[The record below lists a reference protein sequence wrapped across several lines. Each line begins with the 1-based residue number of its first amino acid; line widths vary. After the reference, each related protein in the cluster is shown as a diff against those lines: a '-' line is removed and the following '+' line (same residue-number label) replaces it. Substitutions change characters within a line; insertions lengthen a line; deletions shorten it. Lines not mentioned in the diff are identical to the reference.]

1 MDRPVATLLVLCAL
15 GAGCAGK
22 GHDSETAETAEPHDS
37 ETGDTGGSSN
47 GEPYT
52 FVGGPSD
59 AAGNAVALP
68 GDMDGDGVPDVV
80 VAAYYGNRVCT
91 WSGAALDPTQLRHDL
106 DSADVCYAG
115 AADYDFS
122 GYAISA
128 AGDSDGDG
136 RADLLVGAIGD
147 SANGS
152 NAGRA
157 WILPGAT
164 FGAEQQLA
172 DAASGSLVGEVGSDY
187 AGVSLTGGHD
197 LTGDGLVDYLVGASG
212 SDAGGA
218 GGGKAYL
225 VPGPVLGEVQLS
237 SVSTTFIG
245 LPVTTTTMLHGEFG
259 GGDAVGNA
267 VAMPGDVD
275 GDGIEDLV
283 LGASGADENGTSTGK
298 VVVYYGPVAEGQ
310 HEITD
315 ADLTLLGPA
324 AYSYAGSPVNAAG
337 DADGDGYAD
346 VLVSADGVDSGT
358 LFLHHGAPRGGAN
371 AVQSLDDETDRW
383 TGEVSDDLA
392 AFAVVTGDLD
402 GDGQLDLCVAAPN
415 SDRSGQDAG
424 AVYVD
429 LGPWASGTTPLA
441 SVDQVLEGEQVA
453 DAFGRSLASGQDVD
467 GDGSDDLLVGAIY
480 NDDGGAFSG
489 KAYLY

>member
-1 MDRPVATLLVLCAL
+1 MARVSLLLLVAL
-15 GAGCAGK
+15 GVGCVREAADSDTGETADT
-22 GHDSETAETAEPHDS
+22 HDSDS
-37 ETGDTGGSSN
+37 GDTGGGDDSA
-47 GEPYT
+47 PYT

-68 GDMDGDGVPDVV
+68 GDMDGDGVPDVL
-80 VAAYYGNRVCT
+80 VAAYYGNRVCA

-106 DSADVCYAG
+106 DSADVCFTG

-122 GYAISA
+122 GYAISP
-128 AGDSDGDG
+128 AGDADGDG

-147 SANGS
+147 SSNGS

-157 WILPGAT
+157 WILPGAA

-172 DAASGSLVGEVGSDY
+172 DASSGSLVGEVGSDY
-187 AGVSLTGGHD
+187 AGVALAGGRD

-225 VPGPVLGEVQLS
+225 VAGPVDGELQLS
-237 SVSTTFIG
+237 SVTTTFIG

-283 LGASGADENGTSTGK
+283 LGASGADENGSSTGK
-298 VVVYYGPVAEGQ
+298 VVLYYGPVAEGQ

-315 ADLTLLGPA
+315 ADLALVGPA
-324 AYSYAGSPVNAAG
+324 AYSYAGSPVNPAG
-337 DADGDGYAD
+337 DVDGDGYAD
-346 VLVSADGVDSGT
+346 LLISADGVDSGT

-371 AVQSLDDETDRW
+371 AVASLDDETDRW
-383 TGEVSDDLA
+383 TGEVADDLA
-392 AFAVVTGDLD
+392 AFAVVTGDVD
-402 GDGQLDLCVAAPN
+402 GDGHVDLCVAAPN
-415 SDRSGQDAG
+415 SDRNGQDAG

-429 LGPWASGTTPLA
+429 LGPWASGTTPLG
-441 SVDQVLEGEQVA
+441 SVDQVLVGAQVA

-467 GDGSDDLLVGAIY
+467 GDGADDLLIGAIY

-489 KAYLY
+489 KAYLH